1 MDIHILSGDSLV
13 EQFNETGIEG
23 EMKVCRECFIDGD
36 LQSEGLEDFWEK
48 REQFLKSAY
57 SDVEID
63 YTEKVKDEFISAYN
77 ASDDSNAVVNL
88 WFERELFCQV
98 NMWFSIWLL
107 RSTDAKFQVVYPIL
121 EEGESPLKG
130 WSDLGV
136 DGLKKSFENRSKLIY
151 DDVFLAVQLW
161 EAFRDRD
168 NKTLAELASRES
180 IAFPTLEEV
189 CDAAINIETRPKE
202 TLKQIVS
209 EGKTEFGEVFSEFCK
224 REPIY
229 GFGDLQV
236 KRIFDELKG

>member
-13 EQFNETGIEG
+13 EQFNKTGIEG
-23 EMKVCRECFIDGD
+23 EMKVCRECFVDGD

-48 REQFLKSAY
+48 RENYLTSNY
-57 SDVEID
+57 SGASVN

-98 NMWFSIWLL
+98 NMWFTIWLL
-107 RSTDAKFQVVYPIL
+107 RSTEAKFQVVYPVL
-121 EEGESPLKG
+121 EEGDSPLKG
-130 WSDLGV
+130 WSELGV
-136 DGLKKSFENRSKLIY
+136 EGLKKSFEKRSKLIY
-151 DDVFLAVQLW
+151 DDVFLVVQLW

-168 NKTLAELASRES
+168 NETLAKLGESDS
-180 IAFPTLEEV
+180 IAFPTLKEV

-202 TLKQIVS
+202 TIRQIIG
-209 EGKTEFGEVFSEFCK
+209 EGKTEFGDAFKEFCA
-224 REPIY
+224 REAIY

-236 KRIFDELKG
+236 KRIFDEVTG